1 MVMHASKPGNARYR
15 PPKIKYI
22 AALAKAIEE
31 ASTPTSISGCK
42 SKYLYEHLH
51 SLTWVVFSNVYVNV
65 NVIRL
70 TVITVCYCKKVIN
83 GNMSINISNMSI
95 NINAHNFVNL
105 KIIQKECFGFLNDL
119 KLQLSKS
126 GNIKI
131 FN

>member
-83 GNMSINISNMSI
+83 VNMSI

-105 KIIQKECFGFLNDL
+105 KIIQKECFGFLNDS

>member
-1 MVMHASKPGNARYR
+1 MVMHATKTGNARYR

-42 SKYLYEHLH
+42 SKILYEHLH
-51 SLTWVVFSNVYVNV
+51 SLKLVVFSNVNVNV

-70 TVITVCYCKKVIN
+70 TVITVCHCKKVIN
-83 GNMSINISNMSI
+83 MSV
-95 NINAHNFVNL
+95 NINAHNFANL
-105 KIIQKECFGFLNDL
+105 KIIQKECFGFLNDS
-119 KLQLSKS
+119 KLRLNKS
-126 GNIKI
+126 GYIKI

>member
-1 MVMHASKPGNARYR
+1 MVMHATKTGNARYR

-70 TVITVCYCKKVIN
+70 TVITVCYCEKVIN
-83 GNMSINISNMSI
+83 VNMSI
-95 NINAHNFVNL
+95 NINAHNVNFVNL
-105 KIIQKECFGFLNDL
+105 KIIQKECFGFLNDS

-131 FN
+131 FK